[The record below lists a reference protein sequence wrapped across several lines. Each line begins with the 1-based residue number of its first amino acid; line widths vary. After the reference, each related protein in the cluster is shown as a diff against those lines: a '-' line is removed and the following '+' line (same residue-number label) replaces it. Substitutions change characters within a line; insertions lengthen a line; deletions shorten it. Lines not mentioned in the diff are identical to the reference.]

1 MLDSLIDYSLK
12 GISCT
17 SYVVLQG
24 GTNATKAF
32 HFTAD

>member
-1 MLDSLIDYSLK
+1 MLDSLIDYLLK

-17 SYVVLQG
+17 LYVVLHG
-24 GTNATKAF
+24 GSRPTKAF